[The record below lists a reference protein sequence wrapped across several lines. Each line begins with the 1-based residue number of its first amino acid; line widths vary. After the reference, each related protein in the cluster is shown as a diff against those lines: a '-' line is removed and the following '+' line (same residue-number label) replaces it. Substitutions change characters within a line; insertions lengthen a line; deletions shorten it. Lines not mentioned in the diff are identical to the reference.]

1 MNGNDICNMKRRILV
16 FSDYYLPGYKAGGPI
31 KSIASI
37 VEMLGDDFSFYVVT
51 SAKDLG
57 EVQRYEGIKLGEWVK
72 VGKGHVFYTDSGL
85 PPWNDLMKLLSGN
98 WSCVY
103 LNSFFS
109 SHTIKVLL
117 ALGML
122 RNKTPV
128 LLAPRGEFSP
138 GALNLK
144 RRKKQCY
151 LAVARLMGYYDR
163 VCWHASTPRE
173 QSEISAYFPL
183 PPDSRRGPGRFFVAG
198 NLSTNPG
205 GVANPL
211 PEKQSGQLRV
221 AFLSRVARKKNLHYA
236 LKVLSEASGS
246 IAFDIWGPL
255 EDQAY
260 WHECQAIIETAP
272 TTLQVIQKGPIES
285 KDVVTMLGKYHLFLF
300 PTLGENFGHVILE
313 AMAAGCAILISD
325 ATPWRGLQEKG
336 YGWEIPLSRPESFVA
351 ALNEAVSWDAAR
363 FAEVSAAARTAAAAY
378 LEHAGNVDANRSMFA
393 AMVNFSSNAA

>member
-57 EVQRYEGIKLGEWVK
+57 ELQRYEGIKLGEWVK

-272 TTLQVIQKGPIES
+272 TTLQVRTN
-285 KDVVTMLGKYHLFLF
+285 DFA
-300 PTLGENFGHVILE
+300 GHPEGAHRVE
-313 AMAAGCAILISD
+313 GCRHHAGQIPPLSVSD
-325 ATPWRGLQEKG
+325 AGREL
-336 YGWEIPLSRPESFVA
+336 R
-351 ALNEAVSWDAAR
+351 AR
-363 FAEVSAAARTAAAAY
+363 HS
-378 LEHAGNVDANRSMFA
+378 
-393 AMVNFSSNAA
+393 